1 MPASY
6 DEKERIYHKG
16 FRDGWVAGQNHGIA
30 RPYYEPKVDKE
41 RMEAARSKTSPKKAK
56 RTRAKDPRL
65 SKAMKA
71 AYAKSHKKNGDWKK
85 GWNRSK
91 MFKEAH
97 RLKRGM

>member
-1 MPASY
+1 MNA
-6 DEKERIYHKG
+6 DWERGYAAGYAAAHRTDV
-16 FRDGWVAGQNHGIA
+16 RDITRDRG
-30 RPYYEPKVDKE
+30 ETL
-41 RMEAARSKTSPKKAK
+41 TSPPKKAK

-71 AYAKSHKKNGDWKK
+71 AYAKSHKKNGDFKK

-97 RLKRGM
+97 RLKRRM